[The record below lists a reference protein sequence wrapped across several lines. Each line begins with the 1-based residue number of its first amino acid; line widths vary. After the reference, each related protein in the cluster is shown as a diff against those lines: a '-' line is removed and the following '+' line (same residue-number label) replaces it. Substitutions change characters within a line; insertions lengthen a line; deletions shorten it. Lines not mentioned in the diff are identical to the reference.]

1 MESSRISLVLNLA
14 IGIVVVVLIEEGIH
28 YLIGVQ
34 QRLQEQSSRVIRDI
48 GVAMRVIAILVILA
62 GDS

>member
-34 QRLQEQSSRVIRDI
+34 QRLQEQ
-48 GVAMRVIAILVILA
+48 APK
-62 GDS
+62 